1 MLDNEFS
8 SIEKKRNRRRKLTPK
23 RKQKIY
29 CPCDRNQI
37 PPGGKCDVCGFRDSR
52 KYLKNKGLYD

>member
-1 MLDNEFS
+1 MNFS

-23 RKQKIY
+23 RKQIFY
-29 CPCDRNQI
+29 CPYDRNQI

-52 KYLKNKGLYD
+52 KIFKKG